1 MYTWNLFNP
10 TWIEQDFLNQN
21 VLNSKISRP
30 KKKAFQVKLTVL
42 ICASVK
48 GSHTNKNFFLYFWK
62 DSLTNR
68 IGPFIHTILDC
79 DKSCSLCLQHYCP
92 SFPRIWKTKQK
103 TDWLIYLWIIH
114 LCIQSLRA
122 ICLNLWY
129 FTWNDVSLDIIK
141 HARFP
146 NWKHGPDPRAWEVYK
161 NSLR

>member
-1 MYTWNLFNP
+1 MF
-10 TWIEQDFLNQN
+10 E
-21 VLNSKISRP
+21 
-30 KKKAFQVKLTVL
+30 
-42 ICASVK
+42 
-48 GSHTNKNFFLYFWK
+48 HTNFVTDRQMFEHTNFVTDRRDKQTNTALYFWK

-68 IGPFIHTILDC
+68 IGPFIHSLNTRLYISCDTILDC
-79 DKSCSLCLQHYCP
+79 DKSCALCLQHYCP

-103 TDWLIYLWIIH
+103 TNWLIYLCFIH
-114 LCIQSLRA
+114 FCIQSLRA

-146 NWKHGPDPRAWEVYK
+146 NWKHGPDNRVCEVYK